1 MSTALEMTGFFMCL
15 VGWIVTGLAV
25 ANDYWKISSLQGTVI
40 VSNRLYENL
49 WHACGEDSSG
59 KANCQDFQSMLALPG
74 RKQIKIKF
82 GYYYIIV
89 FMKNYTWTWNLVK
102 LIHCDLNLWQ
112 LFCVVTIWRTAYT
125 TYFS

>member
-1 MSTALEMTGFFMCL
+1 MSTALEVTGFFMCL

-74 RKQIKIKF
+74 RKQIQIKC
-82 GYYYIIV
+82 GYYYIFCIYEELY
-89 FMKNYTWTWNLVK
+89 F
-102 LIHCDLNLWQ
+102 DLELGK
-112 LFCVVTIWRTAYT
+112 TH
-125 TYFS
+125 SP